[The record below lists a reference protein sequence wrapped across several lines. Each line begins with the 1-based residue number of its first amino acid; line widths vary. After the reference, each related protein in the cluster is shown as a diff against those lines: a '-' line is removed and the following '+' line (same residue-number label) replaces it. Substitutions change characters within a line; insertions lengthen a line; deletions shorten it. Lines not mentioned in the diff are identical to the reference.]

1 MNTSK
6 DVSHIAKFD
15 GQNYSLWK
23 LGLWVLLEQHNLIDI
38 VTGDYPIPEMV
49 IVYYSNI
56 NMPIKL
62 AVKTSYL
69 QMIDGR
75 CWT

>member
-15 GQNYSLWK
+15 GQNYS
-23 LGLWVLLEQHNLIDI
+23 WVLLEQHNLIDI
-38 VTGDYPIPEMV
+38 VTGDYTIPQMV

-75 CWT
+75 C

>member
-1 MNTSK
+1 MNASK

-38 VTGDYPIPEMV
+38 VTGDYTIPQMV

-75 CWT
+75 C